1 MKIMITKCIILIL
14 TLTSVVSSHGGVV
27 PLKELSKFT
36 GLASCSCM
44 VALTDC
50 STPIDNCPPG
60 IYKNVFLIP
69 GTSLPPCEVPLIQP
83 GDVLKNLTC
92 KDLAPHWPQKSCID
106 MGPRPNQ
113 NCIRVVA
120 GTCGYIQGTYDL
132 GAAGGKVGLTAGMTV
147 YFMVCTA
154 NPNAIPYWKTGT
166 RNLADGDGTDCPLPN
181 QG

>member
-50 STPIDNCPPG
+50 STPIVNCPPG
-60 IYKNVFLIP
+60 RYKNVFLTP
-69 GTSLPPCEVPLIQP
+69 SANLPPCEVPLI
-83 GDVLKNLTC
+83 GDTDVKKNLTC
-92 KDLAPHWPQKSCID
+92 KDLSPHWPQKACHPF
-106 MGPRPNQ
+106 GPIPNQ
-113 NCIRVVA
+113 ECIRVVA
-120 GTCGYIQGTYDL
+120 GACGYIQGTYTL
-132 GAAGGKVGLTAGMTV
+132 GAEGGKFGFTAGMTV
-147 YFMVCTA
+147 FYMVCTA
-154 NPNAIPYWKTGT
+154 HANAEPYWKTGT
-166 RNLADGDGTDCPLPN
+166 RDLADGSDCPRSN